1 MKVGGDEQ
9 GGSGQARR
17 CGRQAG
23 VRDEG
28 QAAERARCEGGGR
41 QHGGGRLKLPY
52 VSSPCLMCFWVDP
65 RCYGAGDALLVH
77 YTRLDQLVTTLK

>member
-1 MKVGGDEQ
+1 MKVGGEEQ

-28 QAAERARCEGGGR
+28 QAAERARCEGE
-41 QHGGGRLKLPY
+41 
-52 VSSPCLMCFWVDP
+52 
-65 RCYGAGDALLVH
+65 AGN
-77 YTRLDQLVTTLK
+77 TREAD